1 MLSRS
6 SGSHQKETSEDDY
19 IYLIAGIDAGIKTGY
34 AFLDLSGNLV
44 CSGVEKD
51 ANDERIVRII
61 SSIGSPSVI
70 ASDTSPPSHFVQKI
84 AARFH
89 VRLFHPRKSLS
100 QEQKRMIGREIVNP
114 HIRDAYAAA
123 VKAYR
128 RYGNRLRQID
138 RMDVPNRDE
147 LKHLVISGFPI
158 GKVLKKRK

>member
-6 SGSHQKETSEDDY
+6 SGSRQKETSEDDN

-128 RYGNRLRQID
+128 RYADRLRQID
-138 RMDVPNRDE
+138 RMNVPNRDE

-158 GKVLKKRK
+158 GKIIRKK